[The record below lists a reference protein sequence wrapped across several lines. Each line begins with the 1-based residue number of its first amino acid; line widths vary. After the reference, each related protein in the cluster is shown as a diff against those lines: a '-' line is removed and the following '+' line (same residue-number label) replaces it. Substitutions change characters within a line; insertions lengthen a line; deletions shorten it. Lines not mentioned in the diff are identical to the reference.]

1 MRLFQ
6 NSALYAAYMPRL
18 SRLTEGCDSFAA
30 RIDAFLRDR
39 FGAPHF
45 LLPVLSRHPDA
56 FFTNGDDDASQRHW
70 AREQGMPGAPTL
82 ESILLAQIEAHRTEV
97 FYNLDP
103 VRYASDFVRKLPGC
117 VKKAIAWRAAPSRG
131 SDFGAYDRIVCNFPS
146 ILDSYRKAGWN
157 AAYFAPAHDPVM
169 DAYAVN
175 TDRPIDVLFVGGYTR
190 HHRRRAELLE
200 AVAGLR
206 DTHSVVM
213 HLDRSRATR
222 WAESAVGRMLPL
234 GAHRRPEAIRQLSR
248 PPIFGLDL
256 YAALSRS
263 KVVVNGAIDMAGAD
277 RGNMRCFEAL
287 GCGCVL
293 LSDVGHYP
301 DGMVDGQTLLTYH
314 GAADAVAKIAA
325 ALASSA
331 TSAGIAEAGHALVR
345 GRYSKQDQWDKFQA
359 LLD

>member
-1 MRLFQ
+1 MRIFQ
-6 NSALYAAYMPRL
+6 NSGLYPSYIRRL
-18 SRLTEGCDSFAA
+18 RQLTRNATTFSDHIAT
-30 RIDAFLRDR
+30 FLADR
-39 FGAPHF
+39 FGAPH
-45 LLPVLSRHPDA
+45 LLQPVLEGSPEA
-56 FFTNGDDDASQRHW
+56 FLTNGDDEVVQRLWASERGIY
-70 AREQGMPGAPTL
+70 RDTNM
-82 ESILLAQIEAHRTEV
+82 ESILLMQIEEHRAEV

-103 VRYASDFVRKLPGC
+103 MRFSSDFVRKLPGC
-117 VKKAIAWRAAPSRG
+117 VKRCIAWRAAPSPG
-131 SDFGAYDRIVCNFPS
+131 ADFSAFDMVVCNFPS
-146 ILDSYRKAGWN
+146 ILDSYREAGWN

-234 GAHRRPEAIRQLSR
+234 SAHRRPEAIRQLSR

-256 YAALSRS
+256 YTALSRS
-263 KVVVNGAIDMAGAD
+263 KVVVNGAIDMAGVD

-287 GCGCVL
+287 GCGSVL
-293 LSDVGHYP
+293 LSDAGHYP
-301 DGMVDGQTLLTYH
+301 DGMVNGHTILTYH

-325 ALASSA
+325 ALASPA